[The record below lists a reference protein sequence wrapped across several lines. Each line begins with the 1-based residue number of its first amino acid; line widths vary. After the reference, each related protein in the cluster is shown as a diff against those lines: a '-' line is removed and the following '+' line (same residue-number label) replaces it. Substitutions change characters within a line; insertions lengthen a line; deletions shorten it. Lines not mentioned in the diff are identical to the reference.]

1 MFISCIVDDLAN
13 FKVVCGNAYVITGIY
28 DGIERAF
35 YAWNIAEK
43 ADS

>member
-1 MFISCIVDDLAN
+1 MFIACIVDNLAN
-13 FKVVCGNAYVITGIY
+13 FEVVYGNAYVITGIY

-43 ADS
+43 ADA